1 METEPWA
8 FLAATL
14 LLVDLFIW
22 YKEDDETVWNSTAM
36 LIFHSRG
43 IDTGNTNYGAPEQT
57 INGQARYGLKGA
69 TPQNWRP

>member
-22 YKEDDETVWNSTAM
+22 YKEDDETV
-36 LIFHSRG
+36 
-43 IDTGNTNYGAPEQT
+43 
-57 INGQARYGLKGA
+57 
-69 TPQNWRP
+69 